1 MLIVCYSAKVVCY
14 QDAAIFCPAF
24 NDKKRVMP
32 IPIFF
37 CDIQSQIVIEFVMLF
52 LYCVSMVSLVFLF
65 LLFVTNTSPFFHPF
79 PQVFIEPSYTSI
91 KQNAKKKE
99 TKQKKNYLI
108 SLKPHCLPLPRLRS
122 FSPLIGCC
130 RIRRNDDWSTC
141 ILRHKSNIKA
151 DWLNDTRQIK

>member
-65 LLFVTNTSPFFHPF
+65 LLFVTNTSLFSPLSSSLHRTELHIYKTKC
-79 PQVFIEPSYTSI
+79 Q
-91 KQNAKKKE
+91 KKE